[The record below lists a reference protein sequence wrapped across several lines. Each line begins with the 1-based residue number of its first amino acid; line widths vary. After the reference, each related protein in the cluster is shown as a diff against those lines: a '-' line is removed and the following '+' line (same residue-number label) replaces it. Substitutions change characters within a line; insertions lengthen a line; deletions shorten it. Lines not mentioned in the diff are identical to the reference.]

1 MGAKK
6 KFASFL
12 LAGKLG
18 LAPFIVKAEALS
30 KDVKSVPITQEKL
43 NAFASIYSLS
53 PDVFTEK
60 KLHVVE
66 YPDQGITLENLDKE
80 IFQSP
85 YSDVSAYV
93 EIPGEGCTF
102 SAPSEMKL
110 IITGLKPNEEVFIV
124 AGPEE
129 NKDQDLISQTHG
141 KLKVGLNG
149 MKVLGVFTLSG
160 KINLQTLPGISSP
173 LEASEVVIPIVIK
186 VNFNSLNSGD
196 RIYIQAIAFPKGDYS
211 WEKARASEL
220 DLIEVRERN
229 CSPYG
234 GGGAPY

>member
-1 MGAKK
+1 MGVKK

-18 LAPFIVKAEALS
+18 LAPFIVKAKALS
-30 KDVKSVPITQEKL
+30 KDVESVPITQEKL
-43 NAFASIYSLS
+43 NAFTSISSLS
-53 PDVFTEK
+53 PEVFTERE
-60 KLHVVE
+60 LHIVE
-66 YPDQGITLENLDKE
+66 YPDQGITLENLYQE
-80 IFQSP
+80 TFQSP
-85 YSDVSAYV
+85 YSNASAYV
-93 EIPGEGCTF
+93 EIPGEGCSF

-110 IITGLKPNEEVFIV
+110 IITGLKPNEEVFVV

-129 NKDQDLISQTHG
+129 NRDQDLISQTYG
-141 KLKVGLNG
+141 KLKVGLSG
-149 MKVLGVFTLSG
+149 MKILGVFTLSG
-160 KINLQTLPGISSP
+160 RVNLQTLPGISSP
-173 LEASEVVIPIVIK
+173 VEASGVVIPIVIK

-220 DLIEVRERN
+220 DLIEVRERS

>member
-1 MGAKK
+1 MGLKK
-6 KFASFL
+6 RFASFM

-18 LAPFIVKAEALS
+18 LAPFVVRAEALS
-30 KDVKSVPITQEKL
+30 KDVRSVPITEERL
-43 NAFASIYSLS
+43 NAFASISSLS
-53 PDVFTEK
+53 PEIFTEE
-60 KLHVVE
+60 KLHIVE
-66 YPDQGITLENLDKE
+66 FPDQGITLENLYQDV
-80 IFQSP
+80 FQSP
-85 YSDVSAYV
+85 YGDASAYV
-93 EIPGEGCTF
+93 ELPGENCSF
-102 SAPSEMKL
+102 PAPSEMKL

-149 MKVLGVFTLSG
+149 MKVLGVFTLGG
-160 KINLQTLPGISSP
+160 KMNIQTLPGISSP
-173 LEASEVVIPIVIK
+173 VEASEVVIPIVIK

-196 RIYIQAIAFPKGDYS
+196 KIYIQAIAFPKGDYS

-220 DLIEVRERN
+220 DLVEVREKS